1 MITASLV
8 KELRDKTGAG
18 MMDCK
23 KALTETNGDI
33 EKAIDWLRERGI
45 SKAAKKADRIAAE
58 GLCNVVTYG
67 NEAYIYEVNS
77 ETDFVAKNDQF
88 VELLN
93 NIGQALIDSHT
104 NTIEDALEAKI
115 GNETVS
121 DALVAL
127 TAKIGE
133 KISLRR
139 VVRVT
144 KQDDEV
150 FGVYKH
156 MGGRIA
162 VLNVLKGED
171 AVLAEDICMHI
182 AAMNPRY
189 MREDQIPQDVL
200 EHERTILTQEALNE
214 NAEAAKPKPEN
225 IIVKMVE
232 GRINKFKKDICLVD
246 QIYVKNSDITVGQ
259 ELKNNG
265 SDIVTF
271 VRFEVGEGMEKRA
284 NDFAAEVAAQL
295 EEFK

>member
-8 KELRDKTGAG
+8 KDLREKTGAG

-23 KALTETNGDI
+23 RALTETNGDM

-45 SKAAKKADRIAAE
+45 AKAAKKADRIAAE

-67 NEAYIYEVNS
+67 NEGYIYELNA
-77 ETDFVAKNDQF
+77 ETDFVAKNSNF
-88 VELLN
+88 LELLN
-93 NIGQALIDSHT
+93 NIGQALIESHA
-104 NTIEDALEAKI
+104 NTLEAALEAKI
-115 GNETVS
+115 NGETVA

-156 MGGRIA
+156 MVGRIA
-162 VLNVLKGED
+162 VLCVIKGND

-182 AAMNPRY
+182 AAMSPRY
-189 MREDQIPQDVL
+189 MNETQVPQEELD
-200 EHERTILTQEALNE
+200 HERAILTQEALNE
-214 NAEAAKPKPEN
+214 NAESDKPKPEA
-225 IIVKMVE
+225 IILKMVE
-232 GRINKFKKDICLVD
+232 GRIKKFLKDICLVD
-246 QIYVKNSDITVGQ
+246 QIYVKNQDVTVGQ
-259 ELKNNG
+259 ELKNHG

-271 VRFEVGEGMEKRA
+271 VRYEVGEGMEKRVD
-284 NDFAAEVAAQL
+284 DFAAEVAAQL
-295 EEFK
+295 EQYK